1 MTHNGP
7 VDTIRSSS
15 LLLCASKEGYETPQ
29 QQWMSLLIAYHSIS
43 HAKRVPQSGILGTS
57 LRVDHSRNDTV
68 WTTRGSYILQ
78 EAPPTLLIHL
88 RPHMNHF
95 NNNGCHYPCS
105 TVSHFSC
112 RKGTLNIMFC
122 VKFESQLQQKW
133 HNVIVLGLA
142 DAVRR
147 SPHLPYTLN
156 AGCELLQQ
164 QWMSFL
170 ILQHPISCAEGVPQ
184 IEHFMCNLSVDISR
198 NCMVWTIRGV

>member
-57 LRVDHSRNDTV
+57 LRVHHSRNDTV

-78 EAPPTLLIHL
+78 EAPPTLLMHL

-95 NNNGCHYPCS
+95 NNNGCLSLQHRVPFLMQKGYPKYYVLCEIWESTSAEMTQCDRVGACRCCS
-105 TVSHFSC
+105 KIPPPSVYIKCRLWTTSTAMNVFPYSTTSHFLC
-112 RKGTLNIMFC
+112 WEGTPNLTFY
-122 VKFESQLQQKW
+122 VQFE
-133 HNVIVLGLA
+133 
-142 DAVRR
+142 
-147 SPHLPYTLN
+147 
-156 AGCELLQQ
+156 C
-164 QWMSFL
+164 
-170 ILQHPISCAEGVPQ
+170 
-184 IEHFMCNLSVDISR
+184 
-198 NCMVWTIRGV
+198 